1 MDYNQNTP
9 TPAEV
14 VSEGALGMSKLTLR
28 EGLASPT
35 LPILC
40 EDILD
45 TIFRDLALQH
55 LVACALVCQAWTE
68 PAAKVLWRD
77 LGPSMPRP
85 LYNILLPLPRG
96 SADLSKY
103 FEEVSAHNHVR

>member
-1 MDYNQNTP
+1 MDCDQNPRMPVELIT
-9 TPAEV
+9 
-14 VSEGALGMSKLTLR
+14 EGILGMSQSR
-28 EGLASPT
+28 ESLASPT
-35 LPILC
+35 FPILY

-45 TIFRDLALQH
+45 TMFRDLVPQH

-68 PAAKVLWRD
+68 PAAKVMWRD

-85 LYNILLPLPRG
+85 LYNILLPLPRD

-103 FEEVSAHNHVR
+103 FEEVSAYGPIR